1 MESANP
7 NADTPKTCM
16 GGCGFFGSAPLNY
29 YCSVCFK
36 KVHGEDE
43 FKRRT
48 EVAPSIS
55 PPPAATQEEAR
66 DEDKAD
72 HMEVEVKAAE
82 HAPAEAPAAPAEAKD
97 EPPAEPVK
105 KGPTRCASCCKKV
118 GLTGFVCRCGH
129 TFCGVHR
136 YSDKHECTFDY
147 KQAGREAL
155 SKANPVV
162 EAAKLEKI

>member
-7 NADTPKTCM
+7 NADTPKTCS

-36 KVHGEDE
+36 KVHGEEE

-48 EVAPSIS
+48 EVPTIEAPS
-55 PPPAATQEEAR
+55 PAAEEHK
-66 DEDKAD
+66 EEEEKAD
-72 HMEVEVKAAE
+72 HMEVEAKAAE
-82 HAPAEAPAAPAEAKD
+82 QAPAEAPATAEVK
-97 EPPAEPVK
+97 EVEQPPAEPVK

-118 GLTGFVCRCGH
+118 GLTGFVCRCGA

-147 KQAGREAL
+147 KQAGREQL

>member
-7 NADTPKTCM
+7 NADTPKTCS

-36 KVHGEDE
+36 KVHGEEE

-48 EVAPSIS
+48 EVTPAETPS
-55 PPPAATQEEAR
+55 PAAKEEIK
-66 DEDKAD
+66 DEEKAD
-72 HMEVEVKAAE
+72 HMEVDAKPAE
-82 HAPAEAPAAPAEAKD
+82 QAPAEAPAKAEVK
-97 EPPAEPVK
+97 EVEQPPAEPVK

-118 GLTGFVCRCGH
+118 GLTGFVCRCGG

-136 YSDKHECTFDY
+136 YSDKHECSFDY
-147 KQAGREAL
+147 KQAGRDQL